1 MSNGYAI
8 TFVKNFCKGCNSM
21 GKLVVIEGSDGSGKA
36 TQTRKLYER
45 LRDLEVNVR
54 RVSFPNY
61 ESESSALIKMYL
73 RGDFGGSAEDVN
85 PYAAATFYA
94 IDRFAGFFEWKN
106 FYNAGGLVL
115 SDRYVGSNMAYQAAK
130 LNRKTDRTKFFAWLD
145 DLEYKHYGLP
155 RPDLTIF
162 LDMPPEISAI
172 LRRER
177 GREDI
182 HENDAA
188 FMKKTYDVYREIAAK
203 YGWKVV
209 NCADRNFARSSTD
222 IHEDI
227 LILVEEMLAP
237 ENFGRHVNL

>member
-1 MSNGYAI
+1 
-8 TFVKNFCKGCNSM
+8 M
-21 GKLVVIEGSDGSGKA
+21 GKLIVIEGSDGSGKA

-61 ESESSALIKMYL
+61 ESESSALIRMYL
-73 RGDFGGSAEDVN
+73 RGDFGGKAEEVN

-94 IDRFAGFFEWKN
+94 VDRFANFFEWKD
-106 FYNAGGLVL
+106 FYQSGGLIL
-115 SDRYVGSNMAYQAAK
+115 SDRYVGSNMVYQAAK
-130 LNRKTDRTKFFAWLD
+130 LNRKADRTKFLAWLD
-145 DLEYKHYGLP
+145 DLEYKHFGIP

-182 HENDAA
+182 HESDAA
-188 FMKKTYDVYREIAAK
+188 FMQKVYNVYKETAQK

-209 NCADRNFARSSTD
+209 NCADKNFARSSTD
-222 IHEDI
+222 IHENILAMVEEI
-227 LILVEEMLAP
+227 LI
-237 ENFGRHVNL
+237 

>member
-1 MSNGYAI
+1 
-8 TFVKNFCKGCNSM
+8 M
-21 GKLVVIEGSDGSGKA
+21 GKLIVIEGSDGSGKA

-61 ESESSALIKMYL
+61 ESESSALIRMYL
-73 RGDFGGSAEDVN
+73 RGDFGGKAEEVN

-94 IDRFAGFFEWKN
+94 VDRFANFFEWKD
-106 FYNAGGLVL
+106 FYQSGGLIL
-115 SDRYVGSNMAYQAAK
+115 SDRYVGSNMVYQAAK
-130 LNRKTDRTKFFAWLD
+130 LNRKADRTKFLAWLD
-145 DLEYKHYGLP
+145 DLEYKHFGIP

-182 HENDAA
+182 HESDAA
-188 FMKKTYDVYREIAAK
+188 FMQKVYNVYKETAQK

-209 NCADRNFARSSTD
+209 NCADKNFARSSTD
-222 IHEDI
+222 IHENI
-227 LILVEEMLAP
+227 LAMVEEL
-237 ENFGRHVNL
+237 LI

>member
-1 MSNGYAI
+1 
-8 TFVKNFCKGCNSM
+8 M
-21 GKLVVIEGSDGSGKA
+21 GKLIVIEGSDGSGKA

-73 RGDFGGSAEDVN
+73 RGDFGGDAEAVN

-94 IDRFAGFFEWKN
+94 VDRFAGLGEWRN
-106 FYNAGGLVL
+106 FYNRGGLVL
-115 SDRYVGSNMAYQAAK
+115 SDRYVGSNMAYQA
-130 LNRKTDRTKFFAWLD
+130 TKFRNERERTEFLSWLY
-145 DLEYKHYGLP
+145 DLEFNRFQLP
-155 RPDLTIF
+155 KPDLTIF

-182 HENDAA
+182 HETDAEYQI
-188 FMKKTYDVYREIAAK
+188 KTYNTYKEISEM
-203 YGWKVV
+203 YGWKIV
-209 NCADRNFARSSTD
+209 NCADKNFARSTTD
-222 IHEDI
+222 IHENI
-227 LILVEEMLAP
+227 LSLVEEL
-237 ENFGRHVNL
+237 LI

>member
-1 MSNGYAI
+1 
-8 TFVKNFCKGCNSM
+8 M
-21 GKLVVIEGSDGSGKA
+21 GKLIVIEGGDGSGKA
-36 TQTRKLYER
+36 TQTRKLFER
-45 LRDLEVNVR
+45 LRDLEKKVTR
-54 RVSFPNY
+54 ISFPNY

-94 IDRFAGFFEWKN
+94 VDRFAGFFDWKDV
-106 FYNAGGLVL
+106 YKAERGIVL
-115 SDRYVGSNMAYQAAK
+115 SDRYVSSNMASQAAK
-130 LNRKTDRTKFFAWLD
+130 IDKKSDRTKFLAWID
-145 DLEYKHYGLP
+145 DLEFKHFGLP

-182 HENDAA
+182 HERDAA
-188 FMKKTYDVYREIAAK
+188 YMRKTYNVYREIAVK
-203 YGWKVV
+203 YGWKIVK
-209 NCADRNFARSSTD
+209 CADRNFARSTTD

-227 LILVEEMLAP
+227 FRLVEEILI
-237 ENFGRHVNL
+237 